1 MNMTKE
7 RTKQSPA
14 DKLAKLKE
22 KNEKLQAQIQLLEN
36 KEKTKLRKQETR
48 LKILFGAYLLDEIK
62 KDGHQRKVTEKNL
75 LTYLT
80 KERDQTLV
88 KEYFLTIAE

>member
-1 MNMTKE
+1 MTKE

-62 KDGHQRKVTEKNL
+62 KDEHQRKVTEKNL

-88 KEYFLTIAE
+88 KEYFDGIKSA